1 MKTRTHICILNV
13 AAPLLNIAAPLLA
26 IAALFLSGCQRNIV
40 RAATPS
46 VPSARRIA
54 PMPKPV
60 PVERPATESEPAPEP
75 ASEPVPAATT
85 TLPAPVP
92 PRPVTAEAPRP
103 RPESEPPQISPELS
117 PRDQAD
123 AMLHTNDDIRTAEE
137 NLQAANGKKLNAS
150 QTDLVG
156 KVQGFLSQAREA
168 IRANDWVRARNLA
181 LKAEVLSTELIKS
194 L

>member
-1 MKTRTHICILNV
+1 MKTRTHARPPNRTAGL
-13 AAPLLNIAAPLLA
+13 IALLLA
-26 IAALFLSGCQRNIV
+26 AGAVALSGCHRNIV
-40 RAATPS
+40 RAAPPS
-46 VPSARRIA
+46 VVAARRIE
-54 PMPKPV
+54 PMPQPV
-60 PVERPATESEPAPEP
+60 PLERPVSEPESAPEPAPEP
-75 ASEPVPAATT
+75 VPSPGTA
-85 TLPAPVP
+85 LPAPVP
-92 PRPVTAEAPRP
+92 PRPVAAEAPKP
-103 RPESEPPQISPELS
+103 KPESEPPQISPELS

-123 AMLHTNDDIRTAEE
+123 AMRNTNDDIRTAEK

-194 L
+194 F

>member
-1 MKTRTHICILNV
+1 MKTRTHTRILNV
-13 AAPLLNIAAPLLA
+13 VAPLLNIAAPLLA
-26 IAALFLSGCQRNIV
+26 VAALSVSGCHRNIV

-60 PVERPATESEPAPEP
+60 PVERPATESEPPPEPAPEP
-75 ASEPVPAATT
+75 IPAAAA

-92 PRPVTAEAPRP
+92 PRPVIAEAPRAK
-103 RPESEPPQISPELS
+103 PESEPPQISPELS

-123 AMLHTNDDIRTAEE
+123 AMLHTNDDIRTAEK

>member
-1 MKTRTHICILNV
+1 MKTRTHTRSPNV
-13 AAPLLNIAAPLLA
+13 VAPLLKIVAPLLA
-26 IAALFLSGCQRNIV
+26 IAALSVSGCQRNIV

-54 PMPKPV
+54 PMPKPL

-75 ASEPVPAATT
+75 TAEPVPAAAT

-92 PRPVTAEAPRP
+92 PRPVIAEAPRAK
-103 RPESEPPQISPELS
+103 PESEPPQISPELS

-123 AMLHTNDDIRTAEE
+123 AMLHTNDDIRTAEK

>member
-1 MKTRTHICILNV
+1 MKTRTHARPPNRTASL
-13 AAPLLNIAAPLLA
+13 IALLLA
-26 IAALFLSGCQRNIV
+26 AGALSLSGCHRNIV
-40 RAATPS
+40 RAAPPS
-46 VPSARRIA
+46 VVRSTPNRTHASAGASRTAGIRTRVRTRTRPGTGSLSRHRTARARASATGRRRSTQ
-54 PMPKPV
+54 PK
-60 PVERPATESEPAPEP
+60 
-75 ASEPVPAATT
+75 
-85 TLPAPVP
+85 
-92 PRPVTAEAPRP
+92 
-103 RPESEPPQISPELS
+103 PESEPPQISPELS

-123 AMLHTNDDIRTAEE
+123 AMRNTNDDIRTAEK

-194 L
+194 F